1 MKQQTLIRVL
11 LILLIVLVNVAVDQV
26 SKAMVRE
33 RVAPNE
39 TIELIG
45 QNLILTN
52 AENSGA
58 FLSLGSNWPE
68 PVRKLVLLIIPC
80 IALLGAFVMLVM
92 QDDLSRGML
101 VGLSFAVG
109 GGIGNIFDR
118 IRFGSVTDFLHI
130 DLEFARTGIFNV
142 ADMSIMFGLILT
154 LFLYF
159 RQSRKEKAAA
169 AALTTKDSANPPV
182 GE

>member
-1 MKQQTLIRVL
+1 MKQQFLIRIL
-11 LILLIVLVNVAVDQV
+11 LILLIVLVNVGCDQV
-26 SKAMVRE
+26 SKAVVRE

-39 TIELIG
+39 TIEVIG
-45 QNLILTN
+45 HNLILTN

-58 FLSLGSNWPE
+58 FLSLGSDWPE

-80 IALLGAFVMLVM
+80 IALLGAFVMLVL

-101 VGLSFAVG
+101 VGLSFAIG
-109 GGIGNIFDR
+109 GGIGNIYDR
-118 IRFGSVTDFLHI
+118 IKYGSVTDFLHI

-159 RQSRKEKAAA
+159 RQARKEKAAA
-169 AALTTKDSANPPV
+169 EALSTTDTPPLPPT
-182 GE
+182 E